1 MPRRN
6 SRWAAGCGHAHRS
19 GGGSPPRHS
28 AVPAPRSASASRH
41 RAPAVRRCAAPPRG
55 IALPRRTACPRQ
67 PARGPPSPGSTRGSW
82 AMAPLPT
89 AGTCRPRGPP
99 PLSPAQQRAPP
110 TSLAVRCP
118 PNVPTPAP
126 PADAGDAGQG
136 SPHRGSR
143 HHRPPGRGRI
153 RWWHPPQASRAPA
166 RRRHCLFSPD
176 QVRDGAAPWSGT
188 SPRCGPRIK
197 SGAGSRSAEHAAR
210 HRPRRSACSSLR

>member
-67 PARGPPSPGSTRGSW
+67 PARGPP
-82 AMAPLPT
+82 
-89 AGTCRPRGPP
+89 PP
-99 PLSPAQQRAPP
+99 SPAQRSAPP
-110 TSLAVRCP
+110 TSLAARCP

-143 HHRPPGRGRI
+143 HRRPPGRGRI
-153 RWWHPPQASRAPA
+153 RWRHPPQASRAPA
-166 RRRHCLFSPD
+166 RRRHCLSSPD